1 MIPFL
6 DLKGINARDREAL
19 IAAFTRVLDS
29 GWYVLGKEVDAFETE
44 YAAYCGT
51 KHCIGVGNG
60 LEALTLTL
68 RAWMELGVMQA
79 GDEVIAPANTYIAT
93 LLAITQ
99 NGLTPVLVEPDE
111 ATYNLGAHNL
121 GAALTP
127 RTRAVLPVHLYGQTA
142 DMSGITAFARQHKLK
157 VLEDCAQA
165 HGARHAG
172 TRAGAL
178 GSLSDAGA
186 HSFFPSKNL
195 GALGDA
201 GAITTNDDAL
211 ATMLRALRN
220 YGSHK
225 KYINDVKGVNS
236 RLDELQAALLRV
248 KIQRLDTDNQ
258 RRREIANRYRAEIDH
273 SQIKLPVIGNNNEP
287 VWHVFVV
294 RTPARES
301 LIEYLSS
308 KGVSTLI
315 HYPIPPHQ
323 QAAYHEWNAR
333 SYPITEAIHR
343 EVLSLPISPVMSDAE
358 VDAVIAA
365 CNAWKL

>member
-29 GWYVLGKEVDAFETE
+29 GWYVLGKEVEAFETE
-44 YAAYCGT
+44 YAAYCDT

-68 RAWMELGVMQA
+68 RAWMELGAMCA
-79 GDEVIAPANTYIAT
+79 GDEVIVPANTYIAT
-93 LLAITQ
+93 ILAITQ

-111 ATYNLGAHNL
+111 ATFNLGAHNL
-121 GAALTP
+121 EAALTS
-127 RTRAVLPVHLYGQTA
+127 RTKAVLPVHLYGQTA
-142 DMSGITAFARQHKLK
+142 AMSGIMAFAQQRELK

-165 HGARHAG
+165 HGARHASVK
-172 TRAGAL
+172 AGAL
-178 GSLSDAGA
+178 GDAGA

-225 KYINDVKGVNS
+225 KYLNDIKGVNS

-248 KIQRLDTDNQ
+248 KIQRLDADNQ
-258 RRREIANRYRAEIDH
+258 RRREIANRYLVEIRH
-273 SQIKLPVIGNNNEP
+273 PHIKLPVIGNNNEP

-294 RTPARES
+294 RSPTREA
-301 LIEYLSS
+301 LQNHLAAQD
-308 KGVSTLI
+308 VATLI

-323 QAAYHEWNAR
+323 QNAYSEWRAR
-333 SYPITEAIHR
+333 SYPITEAIHH
-343 EVLSLPISPVMSDAE
+343 EVLSLPISPVMSAAE

-365 CNAWKL
+365 CNRWPGPT